1 MPVPHMVIAL
11 LLASLAIPAY
21 AAVPGSIEV
30 TCDVDRKAFRSL
42 ANAAPDVTFRLW
54 DAETGGSQCGPDHI
68 VPMQDLRV
76 FKAKTDRFDGQRP
89 RKFGEIRA
97 VGSDAQPI
105 ELCAGAETWMDVT
118 VSTTTLTC
126 EFSADPNSK
135 PGVLPDAPA
144 RRRLQAVAF
153 AREAEHSEACETCTG
168 VQDVSVKVFRS
179 TDFSAPSGVFTAIPF
194 TEERWDTV
202 GLHNN
207 GDPTRLTA
215 PVDGKY
221 LIFGSVIFDGSA
233 STGHLRDLGI
243 YLNGVGTGQFLVQER
258 SQIETTDFAK
268 LAVVTHHTLAAGDFV
283 ELAAYQDTGALLVL
297 FGAALGSMEFGM
309 VKLP

>member
-1 MPVPHMVIAL
+1 MPVPHMAIAL

-144 RRRLQAVAF
+144 RRRLQSVAF
-153 AREAEHSEACETCTG
+153 ARESSHSETCDLCTETT
-168 VQDVSVKVFRS
+168 DVSVRVF
-179 TDFSAPSGVFTAIPF
+179 PSGSISIPTDTNF
-194 TEERWDTV
+194 PVPFDMERWDTN
-202 GLHNN
+202 GLHALSPA
-207 GDPTRLTA
+207 DETLLTRL
-215 PVDGKY
+215 GR
-221 LIFGSVIFDGSA
+221 A
-233 STGHLRDLGI
+233 SRD
-243 YLNGVGTGQFLVQER
+243 VR
-258 SQIETTDFAK
+258 
-268 LAVVTHHTLAAGDFV
+268 
-283 ELAAYQDTGALLVL
+283 
-297 FGAALGSMEFGM
+297 
-309 VKLP
+309 